1 MDNRKPPQIITA
13 LEITDLASEGMGLAK
28 QDGLVIFVEN
38 TITGDIV
45 DVMITRKKSGFRQ
58 GKPIHFHKYSELR
71 RDPLCEHFGVCGG
84 CKWQTISYPDQL
96 KHKEKQVF
104 AALKRIAKVQLPALN
119 PILGA
124 PAEFYYRNKLEYTFS
139 ATRWLTDAEIQ
150 SGENFENRN
159 GLGFHIPGRF
169 DKVLNINTCH
179 LQVEPGNAI
188 RRFVKEYAIKHH
200 LEFFDLREQTGLL
213 RNLILRNSSSGEWM
227 FVLAITRECE
237 ELFELL
243 NAVGKEFPQLSSIN
257 YAVNSKRNDSLYD
270 LEVINWK
277 GLPYI
282 TEHME
287 DLQFRIG
294 PKSFYQ
300 TNSKQAYELY
310 KVTRDF
316 ADIQPSDIVYD
327 LYTGTGTIA
336 LFVSKLAAKVA
347 GIEYVTEAVADAEIN
362 AGINGIANCS
372 FTAGDMKDVLEP
384 SFFEI
389 HGKPDVIITDPPRA
403 GMHESVVMRLLES
416 GARRIVYVSC
426 NAATQAR
433 DIAMLDSLYEVTR
446 VQPVDMFP
454 QTTHVENVVAL
465 ELRK

>member
-1 MDNRKPPQIITA
+1 MEKRKPAQIFTE
-13 LEITDLASEGMGLAK
+13 LEVIDLASEGMGIAK
-28 QDGLVIFVEN
+28 QDGLVIFIEGTV
-38 TITGDIV
+38 TGDIV
-45 DVMITRKKSGFRQ
+45 DVMIIRKKSGFRQ
-58 GKPIHFHKYSELR
+58 GKPIHFHKLSELR
-71 RDPLCEHFGVCGG
+71 RTPLCEHFGVCGG
-84 CKWQTISYPDQL
+84 CKWQNIAYSDQL
-96 KHKEKQVF
+96 KHKEKQVYD
-104 AALKRIAKVQLPALN
+104 ALKRIAKVQLPLL
-119 PILGA
+119 PSIVGA

-139 ATRWLTDAEIQ
+139 ATRWLTDSEVKSEQ
-150 SGENFENRN
+150 NFENRN

-179 LQVEPGNAI
+179 LQGEPGNAI
-188 RRFVKEYAIKHH
+188 RRFVKEYAILQK

-213 RNLILRNSSSGEWM
+213 RNLTLRNSSSGEWM
-227 FVLAITRECE
+227 FVLAVTRECE

-243 NAVGKEFPQLSSIN
+243 NAVEKKFPEISSIN
-257 YAVNSKRNDSLYD
+257 YAVNAKRNDSLYD

-282 TEHME
+282 TEQME

-294 PKSFYQ
+294 PKSFFQ

-310 KVTRDF
+310 KITREF
-316 ADIQPSDIVYD
+316 AAIESNDIVYD

-336 LFVSKLAAKVA
+336 LFVSKLAQKVV
-347 GIEYVTEAVADAEIN
+347 GIEYVSEAVSDAEIN
-362 AGINGIANCS
+362 AGINGIVNCS
-372 FTAGDMKDVLEP
+372 FTAGDMKDVLVN
-384 SFFEI
+384 SFFESQ
-389 HGKPDVIITDPPRA
+389 GRPDVIITDPPRA
-403 GMHESVVMRLLES
+403 GMHESVVKRLLES

-433 DIAMLDSLYEVTR
+433 DLAMLDSAYQVTR

-465 ELRK
+465 ELRT